1 MMARIGIGN
10 QEADRFVAQA
20 FCPPNG
26 SQAFSRTRPT
36 RFQRVAFCRLQA
48 CRPSQP
54 RWLTSVWKP
63 KFATAR
69 RRRPVAAATAPRGDP
84 LSRVHGLAPDES
96 FQKSLPR
103 RFQTAVPWLCAWWI
117 SRRPVASRAKI
128 HPT

>member
-84 LSRVHGLAPDES
+84 LSRVHGLAPGVLPEVS
-96 FQKSLPR
+96 AAAVSNRRSLALRLMNKPPSGRKSGKN
-103 RFQTAVPWLCAWWI
+103 
-117 SRRPVASRAKI
+117 SSD
-128 HPT
+128 